1 MSVTMS
7 GKELALLLQGLERQ
21 RDDLGPLAE
30 DLIALLRSRG
40 VKPPQPDDVASEP
53 TAPEE

>member
-1 MSVTMS
+1 MPGIMST
-7 GKELALLLQGLERQ
+7 KEAALLLQGLERQ

-40 VKPPQPDDVASEP
+40 VRPLQSEEDLSIP
-53 TAPEE
+53 ATPEE